1 MKNRLAVLLMVL
13 SIAFM
18 VIPVAQYAHAT
29 GGVVQTAS
37 TYCQSIAS
45 PTFTLTCTAFF
56 GSSVSASDY
65 LIAVWTMG
73 NGSVATCLSGSSCTL
88 EDSPNIGLDYQDLT
102 GGIFSPGS
110 SVPLWGHMLIESLG
124 VAGNAGFINTNGVGF
139 SFSLSNGE
147 EIATEVNVYAVEVSN
162 LDPTGYSCPGSFDCQ
177 TSSTGT
183 TYTMSPINP
192 GADGNYL
199 YLGFV
204 AVSNSATL
212 TPDAAYTTITPGGGI
227 GGFNLNSVGQ
237 YKVITT
243 DGGAILGT
251 IGSSSE
257 WLMVGEIFGIGSS
270 SVQVTIQTSPP
281 NILNALIIDGTTY
294 STTQTF
300 TWVIGTTH
308 NVTAESLAGGAYG
321 YHFSKWSNGGARS
334 QGAYLVTGTL
344 TLTAFYQFGPYSGGT
359 GCNQPTAILQLQVGC
374 WLPADVH
381 YYSTATGIPLF
392 LGLIVGNIDMAIFI
406 KTRNAVIAAVV
417 FTVAVSALGAALPGV
432 FTEIAYGTL
441 ALATAGIIYKVAT
454 LRS

>member
-18 VIPVAQYAHAT
+18 VIPVAQYAHAVSP
-29 GGVVQTAS
+29 VVQTTS
-37 TYCQSIAS
+37 QYCQSESS
-45 PTFTLTCTAFF
+45 PTLTLICTAFF

-65 LIAVWTMG
+65 VIVGWMMA
-73 NGSVATCLSGSSCTL
+73 NSSVANCIQDSSCTL
-88 EDSPNIGLDYQDLT
+88 EDSPQVGLGYIDLN
-102 GGIFSPGS
+102 GGIAFAGSPT
-110 SVPLWGHMLIESLG
+110 PLWGHMLLISG
-124 VAGNAGFINTNGVGF
+124 AAFDGATFW
-139 SFSLSNGE
+139 FSLSNGQD
-147 EIATEVNVYAVEVSN
+147 ITTEVNVFAIEVSG
-162 LDPTGYSCPGSFDCQ
+162 LDPSGYSCPASSDCSTSNTGS
-177 TSSTGT
+177 SYSI
-183 TYTMSPINP
+183 SPSGP
-192 GADGNYL
+192 GADGSYL
-199 YLGFV
+199 YVGFTGV
-204 AVSNSATL
+204 DDAASL
-212 TPDAAYTTITPGGGI
+212 TPDVAYTTIAPGAGI
-227 GGFNLNSVGQ
+227 GGYNLNSVGQ